1 MARRSMSYHPLV
13 MQDAD
18 LPLFEIRMLANRS
31 LSARGMRLLI
41 LLLTGASLLIG
52 TLFWCLGAWPVP
64 GFCGAE
70 ILVACLLLRRNAR
83 GGRASEV
90 IILRPHVLLLS
101 RTDRAGRT
109 DEIRLFPFWL
119 KVAVLDRP
127 GTVLRVRL
135 VGHGISE
142 DVGGL
147 LGEDARR
154 KLARSL
160 EAALEMCKNPRY
172 NNPQLQH

>member
-1 MARRSMSYHPLV
+1 MSSHPLT
-13 MQDAD
+13 MHNTD

-31 LSARGMRLLI
+31 LSARGMRAVI

-52 TLFWCLGAWPVP
+52 ALFWYLGAWPVP

-70 ILVACLLLRRNAR
+70 VLVACLLLRRTAR
-83 GGRASEV
+83 GARASEV
-90 IILRPHVLLLS
+90 IVLRPDVLLLS
-101 RTDRAGRT
+101 RTDGTGRT
-109 DEIRLFPFWL
+109 SETRILPFWL

-127 GTVLRVRL
+127 EAALRVRL

-142 DVGGL
+142 EIGGL

-160 EAALEMCKNPRY
+160 ESALTKCRNPRY
-172 NNPQLQH
+172 NNPQLYD